1 MKRKQIEKTAY
12 HEAGHAVAAFYMK
25 RAFRYVTIE
34 PEEDSLGHIM
44 LKKFR
49 DSFNPEIDS
58 DRKIRKPLE
67 KAIITSFAGPI
78 AEQIFSG
85 RKNIIGAKSDLRDAL
100 DYACYLCGSLEETEA
115 YVNWL
120 WIKTKNMIRQ
130 PAKWCSVEGL
140 AKELLDCHKIGYM
153 KARRIIK
160 ESFERAVRERN
171 KSMRLK

>member
-1 MKRKQIEKTAY
+1 MKRKKVEKTAY

-25 RAFRYVTIE
+25 RSFRYVTIE

-44 LKKFR
+44 YKKFR
-49 DSFNPEIDS
+49 DSFNPEIDP
-58 DRKIRKPLE
+58 DREIRKPLE
-67 KAIITSFAGPI
+67 KAIITAFAGPI

-85 RKNIIGAKSDLRDAL
+85 RKNRIGASSDFHGAL
-100 DYACYLCGSLEETEA
+100 DCALYLCGSNEETEA

-120 WIKTKNMIRQ
+120 WIRTKNMIRQ

-140 AKELLDCHKIGYM
+140 AKELLDCRKIGYM

>member
-1 MKRKQIEKTAY
+1 MKRKKVEKTAY

-25 RAFRYVTIE
+25 RSFRYVTIE

-44 LKKFR
+44 YKKFR
-49 DSFNPEIDS
+49 DSFNPEIDP
-58 DRKIRKPLE
+58 DREIRKPLE
-67 KAIITSFAGPI
+67 KAIITAFAGPI

-120 WIKTKNMIRQ
+120 WIRTKNMIKQ

-140 AKELLDCHKIGYM
+140 AEELLDCRKIGYM
-153 KARRIIK
+153 KARKIIK
-160 ESFERAVRERN
+160 DSLQRAVRERN